1 VNNDAE
7 DTFQG
12 AKTAGGGGFLFLDPA
27 QVPEEWQARA
37 TLSACVRLLPDE
49 VAAIVGRADG
59 IQGPDDAEF
68 LSLVASGLS
77 AESIARRV
85 HSAPRSVYRRLA
97 RLRGH
102 FGVET
107 TTELVA
113 ELSRR
118 GY

>member
-1 VNNDAE
+1 M
-7 DTFQG
+7 
-12 AKTAGGGGFLFLDPA
+12 
-27 QVPEEWQARA
+27 
-37 TLSACVRLLPDE
+37 SACIRLLPDE

-59 IQGPDDAEF
+59 IEGPDDAEF
-68 LSLVASGLS
+68 LSLVASGQS

-97 RLRGH
+97 RLRSH
-102 FGVET
+102 FEVDT
-107 TTELVA
+107 TAELVA